1 MRRHTVL
8 VLTAQDTSALVRH
21 GLAHECQSRDRDCTT
36 LVLCLDPASCPEP
49 LHLCCECARLRVIAE
64 PAK

>member
-1 MRRHTVL
+1 MRRVL
-8 VLTAQDTSALVRH
+8 SLTAQDTSRH

-49 LHLCCECARLRVIAE
+49 LHLCCECAARLR
-64 PAK
+64 AK